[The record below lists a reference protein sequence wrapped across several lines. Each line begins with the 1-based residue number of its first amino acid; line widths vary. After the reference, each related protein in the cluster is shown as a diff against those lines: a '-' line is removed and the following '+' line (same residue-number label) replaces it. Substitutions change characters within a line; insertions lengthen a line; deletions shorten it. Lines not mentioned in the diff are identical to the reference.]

1 MMVFKKVK
9 TSVFC
14 VCLVLFCL
22 FGLVCFAGE
31 PKPVLE
37 DAGPPTPEQ
46 EQGPSGG
53 ISVGISKEQIEILRL
68 ALQEASK
75 TRLQLNPEEEYY
87 LGRAVTAQI
96 LTRYKPYDCP
106 ALNHYINMLG
116 QSLALFSSRP
126 ELYNGY
132 RFLVLDSDE
141 INAFA
146 TPGGHIL
153 VTRGLIK
160 LTTNEDELA
169 AVLAHEVAHV
179 ALKHGVSSI
188 EGLRLT
194 DIVSQAAISAGLA
207 SKGQVADFTAAF
219 GDAIAALAKQIIISG
234 YSQAYE
240 FQADEEA
247 CNILSKAHYDP
258 QALARLI
265 SRLPGPGASD
275 SGYIKTHP
283 ERETRLAMLS
293 KIKVPDQRIAK
304 KPRANLAD
312 DELGVLQFDAPTVL
326 GTGQEE
332 NWAPL
337 TVIRDERYRAVRKYF

>member
-9 TSVFC
+9 AHIFFVC
-14 VCLVLFCL
+14 VVLFCL
-22 FGLVCFAGE
+22 YGVACFAGE
-31 PKPVLE
+31 PKPVWE
-37 DAGPPTPEQ
+37 DAQAPTSEPEQ
-46 EQGPSGG
+46 ST
-53 ISVGISKEQIEILRL
+53 SVGINNEQIEILRA

-75 TRLQLNPEEEYY
+75 MRLELNPEEEYY

-96 LTRYKPYDCP
+96 LTQYKPYDCP
-106 ALNHYINMLG
+106 ALNQYLNMVG

-132 RFLVLDSDE
+132 RFLVLDSEE

-146 TPGGHIL
+146 SPGGHIL

-160 LTTNEDELA
+160 VTTNEDELA
-169 AVLAHEVAHV
+169 AVLAHEIAHV
-179 ALKHGVSSI
+179 ALKHGASSI

-194 DIVSQAAISAGLA
+194 DILSQAAISAGLA

-219 GDAIAALAKQIIISG
+219 GDAIAALAKQIIVSG

-240 FQADEEA
+240 FQADKEA

-265 SRLPGPGASD
+265 SRLPEPGAGN

-283 ERETRLAMLS
+283 ERESRLAMLS
-293 KIKVPDQRIAK
+293 KIQVPDRRIAK

-312 DELGVLQFDAPTVL
+312 DEPGVKQFEAPTAL
-326 GTGQEE
+326 GISQEE

-337 TVIRDERYRAVRKYF
+337 TVIRDERYRVVRKYF